1 MRNTFKKITALTLF
15 IMIMTSLLSI
25 NAFAWGGYH
34 DWDNDWDNN
43 KGNNRVKNV
52 NFYIQLNGEQMD
64 SYGNISGHD
73 SSFFTGKI
81 GETTLKKNP
90 NRNMAIGNGVT
101 EKDILS
107 YLNSTPNSNDAFKK
121 VVSEYSD
128 RDAYIRSSNGNVIPW
143 SKLTTAY
150 YKIQWYVLKLE
161 SEAWHVDGVIIDL
174 ETDKEISIVVPEES
188 AERASC
194 VEYDVQSGTF
204 TPGVMQVKA
213 NRPHSYWKG
222 DNDTLVIDGFNDV
235 WYTVLNEDSFTA
247 NNYVIPSN
255 LINAATAIETL
266 AGARLSE
273 LPQKL
278 QRQYGRIDSQAYKS
292 EYIER
297 TGAGTTLYVTPFI
310 SELLSDKYDV
320 DTDEY
325 IWLAM
330 GDSDGNILK
339 VYVMDR
345 DTANVDNL
353 FDEE

>member
-1 MRNTFKKITALTLF
+1 MKNTFKKITVLTLLV
-15 IMIMTSLLSI
+15 MIMTSLLSV
-25 NAFAWGGYH
+25 NAFAWGGYN
-34 DWDNDWDNN
+34 DSDNG
-43 KGNNRVKNV
+43 KGNNTNNKNV

-64 SYGNISGHD
+64 SHGNISGRD
-73 SSFFTGKI
+73 ASFFTGKI
-81 GETTLKKNP
+81 AETTLKKNP
-90 NRNMAIGNGVT
+90 DKNMAIGNGVT

-107 YLNSTPNSNDAFKK
+107 YLNSTPSSNDAFKK
-121 VVSEYSD
+121 VVSEYSG
-128 RDAYIRSSNGNVIPW
+128 RDAYICSSNGKVIPW

-161 SEAWHVDGVIIDL
+161 SDAWHVDGVIIDL
-174 ETDKEISIVVPEES
+174 ETDKEISIVVPDES
-188 AERASC
+188 AKRASC
-194 VEYDVQSGTF
+194 VEYDVQTGTF
-204 TPGVMQVKA
+204 TPGVMSVRA
-213 NRPHSYWKG
+213 NRPHSYWQG

-235 WYTVLNEDSFTA
+235 WYTVLNEDSFNA

-255 LINAATAIETL
+255 LINAATAIEAL
-266 AGARLSE
+266 SGARLSE
-273 LPQKL
+273 LPLKL
-278 QRQYGRIDSQAYKS
+278 QREYGRIDSQAYKS

-310 SELLSDKYDV
+310 TELLSKKYDV
-320 DTDEY
+320 NTDKY
-325 IWLAM
+325 IWLAI